1 MIHEIALF
9 PVKSHQT
16 QSFERAFA
24 EVSHLLTRAK
34 GYQGH
39 LLMQGVEEPAQFTLF
54 VQWESLADHIQVF
67 EPSEDHRVFMQG
79 LEEYLAGEPSVQHG
93 RVVSPFGWGGAL

>member
-1 MIHEIALF
+1 MIHEIALI
-9 PVKSHQT
+9 PVKNHQT

-39 LLMQGVEEPAQFTLF
+39 LLMQGVEQPSHFTLF
-54 VQWESLADHIQVF
+54 VQWASLDDHIKVF
-67 EPSEDHRVFMQG
+67 EAGDDHRVFMLG
-79 LEEYLAGEPSVQHG
+79 LEKYLAGEPSVQHG
-93 RVVSPFGWGGAL
+93 RVVSPLGWGNSL

>member
-39 LLMQGVEEPAQFTLF
+39 LLMQGVEEPAQFTVF
-54 VQWESLADHIQVF
+54 VQWESLEARTQVF
-67 EPSEDHRVFMQG
+67 EPSEDHRVFMLG
-79 LEEYLAGEPSVQHG
+79 LEEHLAGEPRVQHW
-93 RVVSPFGWGGAL
+93 RVVSPLGWGSSL